1 MRYATTNQLKTPSGK
16 RRLET
21 TIFPSVPPSAADTF
35 IQILTPERLDR
46 LAVNFY
52 DDVAAWWIIAA
63 SNNIPRGTFIVPANT
78 VLRMPPKPNVIE
90 LIRTAN
96 LTR

>member
-1 MRYATTNQLKTPSGK
+1 MRYATTNQLKTNTGK

-21 TIFPSVPPSAADTF
+21 TIFPSVPASSADTF

-52 DDVAAWWIIAA
+52 GDVAAWWIIAA